1 MTDVIIRKTPFEIKP
16 MPTPACPPAKIPPLE
31 PMLKNQEPPQL
42 ELRIRDLSRIEKNCI
57 LSIHSGGYLTV
68 DSKNLSKLLMAKELL
83 KNALSVLEKHLQTH
97 TS

>member
-42 ELRIRDLSRIEKNCI
+42 QLRIRDLSRIEKNCI
-57 LSIHSGGYLTV
+57 LRLDSGGYLSI
-68 DSKNLSKLLMAKELL
+68 DSKNLSQLLIAKELL
-83 KNALSVLEKHLQTH
+83 KESLSSLEKYLQTH